1 MREPGVENCRT
12 AAACNVCTAACNVR
26 HTERD
31 ITPALA
37 AACSMGPGHRLTTVA
52 ELFYREMEERSADRI
67 LVTLGS
73 MRFIYIGPRGLC
85 FNDLI
90 KEVKERIYL

>member
-26 HTERD
+26 HTGRD
-31 ITPALA
+31 ITPALP
-37 AACSMGPGHRLTTVA
+37 AACSMGRLSPSFSIGKLRSDPPIEYWRLLDESA
-52 ELFYREMEERSADRI
+52 EH
-67 LVTLGS
+67 T
-73 MRFIYIGPRGLC
+73 GPRGLC

-90 KEVKERIYL
+90 KEVKERI